1 MHICKLFLLSLADVK
16 EYHDVKSASDTMVQL
31 RSVGIIQSK
40 LSIKT
45 LVKLHGSLM
54 VIAWIYLSSIAIIVA
69 RYYKECWDEK
79 MLMGVRIWFFVSS
92 LPNTIRLIYCN

>member
-1 MHICKLFLLSLADVK
+1 
-16 EYHDVKSASDTMVQL
+16 MVQL

-54 VIAWIYLSSIAIIVA
+54 VVAWICLSSIAIMVA
-69 RYYKECWDEK
+69 RYYKDCWDNHS
-79 MLMGVRIWFFVSS
+79 LMGVKIWFFVSCLLFAAS
-92 LPNTIRLIYCN
+92 KRARLAARCC